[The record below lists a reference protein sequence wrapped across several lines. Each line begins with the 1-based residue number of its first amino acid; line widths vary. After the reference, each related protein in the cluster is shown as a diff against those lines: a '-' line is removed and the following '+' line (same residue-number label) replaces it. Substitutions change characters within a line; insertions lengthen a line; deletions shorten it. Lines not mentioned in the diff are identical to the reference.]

1 VVGSGGG
8 CRRLHNE
15 ELNNLYFPSNIIRGI
30 KSRRMRWVRQV
41 ARIGKMRNEHETMIR
56 KPEGTTQ

>member
-1 VVGSGGG
+1 
-8 CRRLHNE
+8 
-15 ELNNLYFPSNIIRGI
+15 
-30 KSRRMRWVRQV
+30 MRWVRQV